1 MLCEFLHA
9 ERALI
14 EVKLNECRVHCLL
27 LKKEEKFL
35 KMHTRATV
43 SPTEFDYISLTFL
56 AKRISHICTHT
67 HTHKSLQGFVIFSG
81 WMVIENSAYRQG
93 VYIFVV

>member
-1 MLCEFLHA
+1 MLCEFLHV

-67 HTHKSLQGFVIFSG
+67 HKSLKALLYFLVG
-81 WMVIENSAYRQG
+81 WLLRIVLIGR
-93 VYIFVV
+93 VCTFL